1 MGLLSMFGASPET
14 EKSFTQGLLSIP
26 MAFPRIR
33 ERAMREQEAAT
44 EAEWKKRQREMQE
57 AQYKQT
63 QDDRARTMND
73 DTLIQR
79 LYGMPTE
86 GAMPQGQAGPGM
98 PMPNAG
104 IDPQT
109 FLRQGGT
116 IGGLSKAAEVQKA
129 LMPAK
134 ADSPFGN
141 VNPGD
146 FTPESL
152 SRFAQSRNFG
162 DLVPMQKPQAD
173 DEFTRILKGAGID
186 PASPQGQALFKQYAE
201 RKVAPP
207 QGIQIGLMSPVAG
220 MVDGQPT
227 MVQPPNR
234 PGAQTVPLMV
244 NGKPVRPMPAGG
256 GMPTEDERK
265 AAGWF
270 DQANNAY
277 GNMLKALKD
286 SGGAAAKPNIA
297 LEMTRRIPFV
307 GEPLA
312 NRSTSDARQRF
323 EQAASSFSEAALRAA
338 TGAGVNAQEAA
349 QKIKE
354 LTPQWG
360 DKEGT
365 IAQKANA
372 MTVYL
377 NALKTRAGRAAVQEP
392 SAGGQNVTVDY

>member
-14 EKSFTQGLLSIP
+14 QEKFSKGLLGIE
-26 MAFPRIR
+26 MAFPHLRRLKMEEDRQIADM
-33 ERAMREQEAAT
+33 EMRKQQQTMQQQQFAQGQQDR
-44 EAEWKKRQREMQE
+44 KRSM
-57 AQYKQT
+57 
-63 QDDRARTMND
+63 DDDA
-73 DTLIQR
+73 LVQR
-79 LYGMPTE
+79 LYGMPVE

-98 PMPNAG
+98 PMQNAG
-104 IDPQT
+104 VDPQT
-109 FLRQGGT
+109 FLRQGGSV
-116 IGGLSKAAEVQKA
+116 GGLSKVAELQK
-129 LMPAK
+129 LMMPAK

-152 SRFAQSRNFG
+152 SRFAQTRNFG
-162 DLVPMQKPQAD
+162 DLVPMQKAQAD

-186 PASPQGQALFKQYAE
+186 PASPQGQDFYKQLAA

-234 PGAQTVPLMV
+234 PGAPTVPLMIG
-244 NGKPVRPMPAGG
+244 GKPVRPMPAGG

-312 NRSTSDARQRF
+312 NRSTSDSRQRF

-360 DKEGT
+360 DKEGN

-377 NALKTRAGRAAVQEP
+377 NSLKTRAGRAPVQGE
-392 SAGGQNVTVDY
+392 ATGQNVTVDY

>member
-14 EKSFTQGLLSIP
+14 QEKFSKGLLAVEMS
-26 MAFPRIR
+26 FPHLRR
-33 ERAMREQEAAT
+33 LRMEEDQAT
-44 EAEWKKRQREMQE
+44 SEAEWKKRQREMQE

-73 DTLIQR
+73 DALIQR

-186 PASPQGQALFKQYAE
+186 PASPQGQALFKQYAD

-207 QGIQIGLMSPVAG
+207 QGIQIGLMAPVPG
-220 MVDGQPT
+220 MLNGQPVLVQPSNKPGGQPT
-227 MVQPPNR
+227 VLSIGGTPVTPPA
-234 PGAQTVPLMV
+234 P
-244 NGKPVRPMPAGG
+244 GG

-286 SGGAAAKPNIA
+286 SKGTAAKPNLA
-297 LEMTRRIPFV
+297 LEMTRRIPLV
-307 GEPLA
+307 GEPIA
-312 NRSTSDARQRF
+312 NANTSDARQRF

-338 TGAGVNAQEAA
+338 TGAGVNRDEAI

-360 DKEGT
+360 DKDGT
-365 IAQKANA
+365 VAQKANG

-377 NALKTRAGRAAVQEP
+377 NSLKTRAGRAPVQGGA
-392 SAGGQNVTVDY
+392 AGQTVTVDY